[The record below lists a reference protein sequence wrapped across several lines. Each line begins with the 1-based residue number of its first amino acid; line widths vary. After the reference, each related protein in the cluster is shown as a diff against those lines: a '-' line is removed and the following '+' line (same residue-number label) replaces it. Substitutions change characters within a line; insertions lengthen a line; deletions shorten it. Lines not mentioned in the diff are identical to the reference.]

1 MMNELENEPV
11 TSNLANF
18 DARIVHTVR
27 NLKKIP
33 SRKSNES
40 NFQNEETSN
49 PLFKRINSN
58 SPKETVARSLNEI
71 AILKSQNELKKMRI
85 SIDGSGQSTSDSN
98 KLEKEIQY
106 KESNSLNKK
115 IGKNQITLKKASI
128 TGSKP
133 IKFSNNN
140 VIPSMMKTKSE
151 FQKRLMNENS
161 INKYKTMCMT
171 IFKDDEEI
179 RKLSESANLI
189 SNMAT
194 STGFTSKENFNLE
207 KLLEDNFFSD
217 KYFMYKLECLLESD
231 VSKAKKEKFFKDEI
245 KSFLGLQIL
254 DLQYQNKLSSLD
266 IALDNH
272 LKNIE
277 NFNFFN

>member
-18 DARIVHTVR
+18 DARIVQTVR

-33 SRKSNES
+33 SRQSKDSHLEKD
-40 NFQNEETSN
+40 ETSN
-49 PLFKRINSN
+49 HLLKRINSN
-58 SPKETVARSLNEI
+58 SPKETVARSLNDIAMLKNQHEI
-71 AILKSQNELKKMRI
+71 KKKRI

-98 KLEKEIQY
+98 KIEKETQFQ
-106 KESNSLNKK
+106 EPNTFNKK
-115 IGKNQITLKKASI
+115 FSTNQIALKKASI

-133 IKFSNNN
+133 IKFSSNN

-161 INKYKTMCMT
+161 INKYKSMCLT
-171 IFKDDEEI
+171 IFKEDEEI

-189 SNMAT
+189 SNMST
-194 STGFTSKENFNLE
+194 STGFISKDTYNLE
-207 KLLEDNFFSD
+207 KLLEENFFSD
-217 KYFMYKLECLLESD
+217 KFFMYKLECLLESD
-231 VSKAKKEKFFKDEI
+231 VSKSKKEKFFKEEI
-245 KSFLGLQIL
+245 KSFLGLKIL
-254 DLQYQNKLSSLD
+254 DLQYENKLKSLD

>member
-18 DARIVHTVR
+18 DARIVQTVR

-33 SRKSNES
+33 SRHSNENHLEKDERS
-40 NFQNEETSN
+40 NH
-49 PLFKRINSN
+49 LFKRINSN
-58 SPKETVARSLNEI
+58 SPKETVARSLNDIAMLKNQHEI
-71 AILKSQNELKKMRI
+71 KKKRI

-98 KLEKEIQY
+98 KKEKETQFQ
-106 KESNSLNKK
+106 EPNNFNKK
-115 IGKNQITLKKASI
+115 FSKNQITLKKASI

-133 IKFSNNN
+133 INFSSNN
-140 VIPSMMKTKSE
+140 VISSMMKTKSE

-161 INKYKTMCMT
+161 INKYKSMCLT

-189 SNMAT
+189 SNMST
-194 STGFTSKENFNLE
+194 STGFISKETYNLE
-207 KLLEDNFFSD
+207 NLLEENFFSD

-231 VSKAKKEKFFKDEI
+231 VSKSKKEKFFKEEI

-254 DLQYQNKLSSLD
+254 DLQYENKLKSLD
-266 IALDNH
+266 VALDNH